1 MSDVNTPPD
10 SDPPL
15 DPSGRGVG
23 GISMLLAQMR
33 SALRAR
39 RYSPHTEKA
48 YLAWVRRLVAF
59 AGRRHPVDIAG
70 SEVSVFLLRVAGRGR
85 ASASTRSQAASAIA
99 FLFREVLGRSPV
111 GIVPSRRPTP
121 SERVPVVLT
130 RAEIEGILRAL
141 RGSRR
146 LMVALLYG
154 SGLRLSECCRLQV
167 RDLDLGRRQITVR
180 SGKGAKDRTTLL
192 PERLVEPLR
201 DHLGRVRT
209 LYEQDLEDGLAGRP
223 RLGSVAPPGRED
235 VPRDASPGLRSSGWG
250 ECWVFPGR
258 HLRVD
263 RATAIPFRSHIH
275 PNGLQREF
283 AVAVRAAGLVKR
295 ATCHSLRHS
304 FATRLLEAGY
314 DVRTIQELLG
324 HRDVTTTLRY
334 TRGARLARGGRP
346 PRSPLD
352 EEAAGDQGIP
362 AGERLW
368 GKR

>member
-1 MSDVNTPPD
+1 MSDFNTPPD

-59 AGRRHPVDIAG
+59 AGRRHPMDIAG

-111 GIVPSRRPTP
+111 GIVPGRSPKP

-167 RDLDLGRRQITVR
+167 RDLDLGQRQITVR
-180 SGKGAKDRTTLL
+180 NGKGAKDRTTLL

-223 RLGSVAPPGRED
+223 RLGTVAPPGR
-235 VPRDASPGLRSSGWG
+235 RDALRGASGVRSSGWG

-263 RATAIPFRSHIH
+263 PATGIPWRSHIH
-275 PNGLQREF
+275 PNVLQREF
-283 AVAVRAAGLVKR
+283 AVAVRAAGLAKR
-295 ATCHSLRHS
+295 ATCHTLRHS
-304 FATRLLEAGY
+304 FATRLLEGGY

-324 HRDVTTTLRY
+324 HRDVATTLLY
-334 TRGARLARGGRP
+334 TRGARLAGGGRP
-346 PRSPLD
+346 PQSPLD
-352 EEAAGDQGIP
+352 EEAAGVQGMP

-368 GKR
+368 GRR